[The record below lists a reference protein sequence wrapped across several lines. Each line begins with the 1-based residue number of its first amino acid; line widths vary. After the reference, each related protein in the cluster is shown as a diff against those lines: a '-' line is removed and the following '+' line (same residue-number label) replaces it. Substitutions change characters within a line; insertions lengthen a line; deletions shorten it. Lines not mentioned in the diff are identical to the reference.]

1 MPRRKLFKKNEVVK
15 LPNVFTGNPE
25 EIKNKIKDYFNN
37 DGLITLELGCGFGEY
52 TVNLAQFFPE
62 KYFVG
67 IDRKG
72 NRIYNGAKQ
81 SLELNLSNVVFLIN
95 NITQIGNIFEENT
108 IEEIWLPFPEPNP
121 RNNNSKKRI
130 THPGFLEIYKK
141 LLVNGGKVH
150 LKTDDEFIFNY
161 TLKMIK
167 EYNLILYERFDDLYS
182 SINVRDELKILT
194 KYEKLHLQN
203 NKKIK
208 YLSFGF
214 DKRK

>member
-15 LPNVFTGNPE
+15 LPNVFIGNPE
-25 EIKNKIKDYFNN
+25 EIKNKIKDYFKNYRF
-37 DGLITLELGCGFGEY
+37 ITLELGCGFGEY
-52 TVNLAQFFPE
+52 SVNLAQLFPE

-72 NRIYNGAKQ
+72 NRIYNGAKE
-81 SLELNLSNVVFLIN
+81 SLQLNLNNIAFLIY
-95 NITQIGNIFEENT
+95 NIDQIENLFEEDM

-130 THPGFLEIYKK
+130 THPRFLEIYKK
-141 LLVNGGKVH
+141 LLINGGKVH

-167 EYNLILYERFDDLYS
+167 EHNLILFERFDDIYS
-182 SINVRDELKILT
+182 SINDRDELKILT

-214 DKRK
+214 DKGK

>member
-15 LPNVFTGNPE
+15 LPNVFIGNPE
-25 EIKNKIKDYFNN
+25 EIKNKIKNYFKRNE
-37 DGLITLELGCGFGEY
+37 LITLELGCGYGEY
-52 TVNLAQFFPE
+52 TVNLAQLFPM
-62 KYFVG
+62 KYFIG

-72 NRIYNGAKQ
+72 SRIYNGAKL
-81 SLELNLSNVVFLIN
+81 SLKSNLTNAGFLIY
-95 NITQIGNIFEENT
+95 NIDLIDNIFEENS
-108 IEEIWLPFPEPNP
+108 IEEIWIPFPEPNP
-121 RNNNSKKRI
+121 RNNNLKKRI
-130 THPGFLEIYKK
+130 THPRFLGIYKK
-141 LLVNGGKVH
+141 LLVNEGKIH

-167 EYNLILYERFDDLYS
+167 EHNLILFERFDDIYS
-182 SINVRDELKILT
+182 SINKKDELKILT
-194 KYEKLHLQN
+194 KYEELHIQN